1 MRSSLFQFTSV
12 TVNGEI
18 EQDDSHYAQNDHSTY
33 PGMIGDHGL
42 GIWGEGEGEEGK
54 GGEGEEGR
62 GGEGEE
68 ERMEGGEKGSRRE
81 GKEETGREEGTV
93 VA

>member
-1 MRSSLFQFTSV
+1 MRSSLFRFTSV

-18 EQDDSHYAQNDHSTY
+18 EQDDSHYAENDHSTY

-42 GIWGEGEGEEGK
+42 GIWGE
-54 GGEGEEGR
+54 GEGEEGR

>member
-1 MRSSLFQFTSV
+1 MRSSLFRFTSV

-18 EQDDSHYAQNDHSTY
+18 EQDDSHYAENDHSTY

-42 GIWGEGEGEEGK
+42 GIWGEGEGEEG
-54 GGEGEEGR
+54 R

-68 ERMEGGEKGSRRE
+68 ERMEGGEKGRRRE